1 MLARRRQLTT
11 GALFSLV
18 LFLALLLDRPWTSN
32 NELLQEQ
39 NQILD
44 LVNITK
50 VANRIVPG
58 VAIPF
63 DDHGSFLGSTI
74 RVVQH
79 SLDSRTDSPSSEG
92 AEDNSQSQI
101 YQDAVSKGHQLSCLM
116 DCTVK
121 EATKKVENKYQI
133 QSPYANPKA
142 EFEKWGWVAAET
154 KTVDQTFLSQDGL
167 KELLSALHLSTAAR
181 DWDLETVQ
189 HIRAWKADGK
199 EGPVSLQLHHIS
211 ILSLTASTGLDRT

>member
-101 YQDAVSKGHQLSCLM
+101 YQDAVSKGHQLPNGLYCHRSHKESREQISNSKPLRKPQSRIREMGLGSC
-116 DCTVK
+116 
-121 EATKKVENKYQI
+121 
-133 QSPYANPKA
+133 
-142 EFEKWGWVAAET
+142 G
-154 KTVDQTFLSQDGL
+154 DQNRGSNLPLTRWTEGASIRT
-167 KELLSALHLSTAAR
+167 SSLHR
-181 DWDLETVQ
+181 
-189 HIRAWKADGK
+189 
-199 EGPVSLQLHHIS
+199 
-211 ILSLTASTGLDRT
+211 STGLGFGNCTTYQGMEG